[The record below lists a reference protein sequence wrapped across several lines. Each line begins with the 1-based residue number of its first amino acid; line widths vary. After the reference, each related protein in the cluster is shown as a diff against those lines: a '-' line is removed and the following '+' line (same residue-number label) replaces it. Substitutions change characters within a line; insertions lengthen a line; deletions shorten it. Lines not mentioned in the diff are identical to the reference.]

1 MYECECGRT
10 FEKRQSYVA
19 HTGHCEIHLGYKPKD
34 RFGDARAWRRGLTK
48 DDPKYGDSIARSSSN
63 SRRKD
68 LSEVLVKGNH
78 VSTIHLKWRLI
89 EEGVKKWRCERCNNT
104 EWLGDKIPLELHH
117 KDGDRTNN
125 ELDNLELLCPNCH
138 AFTDT
143 YRGRNMNR

>member
-1 MYECECGRT
+1 M
-10 FEKRQSYVA
+10 
-19 HTGHCEIHLGYKPKD
+19 
-34 RFGDARAWRRGLTK
+34 
-48 DDPKYGDSIARSSSN
+48 
-63 SRRKD
+63 
-68 LSEVLVKGNH
+68 KGNH

-89 EEGVKKWRCERCNNT
+89 EEGVKEWRCERCNNT